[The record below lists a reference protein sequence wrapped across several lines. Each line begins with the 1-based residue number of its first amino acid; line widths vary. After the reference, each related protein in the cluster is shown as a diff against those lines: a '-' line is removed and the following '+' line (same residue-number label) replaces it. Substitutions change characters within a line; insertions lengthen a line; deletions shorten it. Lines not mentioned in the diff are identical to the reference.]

1 MDRQLFMRNTER
13 GGWGPP
19 RFSAGMGEHFEK
31 EMTMNDETYYTWEQW
46 NTLLESYK
54 RKGMKS

>member
-1 MDRQLFMRNTER
+1 MRNTER

-19 RFSAGMGEHFEK
+19 RFSARLGEHSEK
-31 EMTMNDETYYTWEQW
+31 EMSMNDETYYTWEQW

>member
-1 MDRQLFMRNTER
+1 
-13 GGWGPP
+13 
-19 RFSAGMGEHFEK
+19 
-31 EMTMNDETYYTWEQW
+31 MNDETYYTWEQW